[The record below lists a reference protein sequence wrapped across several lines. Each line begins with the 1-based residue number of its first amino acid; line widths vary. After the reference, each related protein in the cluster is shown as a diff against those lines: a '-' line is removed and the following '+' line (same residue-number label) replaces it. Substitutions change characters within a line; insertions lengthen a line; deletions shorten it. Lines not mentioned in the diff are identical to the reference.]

1 MTFSPL
7 HVSFALKDYGIGWQP
22 GELQWAHSSSTLY
35 AVSCTT
41 INYPPS
47 TFVQTMY
54 SLVLIRY
61 RVPIDVVESVTEE
74 HRAYLRELK
83 AAGILVASGPF
94 IPRTGGALL
103 LRVPDAD
110 SAAAID
116 AVRNGDPFFKQGIAN
131 YELLS
136 WNPVIG
142 REGLDAL

>member
-1 MTFSPL
+1 MVAGRLQRAYGSRRL
-7 HVSFALKDYGIGWQP
+7 YVIRRKLYDYQ
-22 GELQWAHSSSTLY
+22 LST
-35 AVSCTT
+35 
-41 INYPPS
+41 I
-47 TFVQTMY
+47 VQAMY

-94 IPRTGGALL
+94 SPRTGGALL

-116 AVRNGDPFFKQGIAN
+116 AVRDGDPFFKKGIAN